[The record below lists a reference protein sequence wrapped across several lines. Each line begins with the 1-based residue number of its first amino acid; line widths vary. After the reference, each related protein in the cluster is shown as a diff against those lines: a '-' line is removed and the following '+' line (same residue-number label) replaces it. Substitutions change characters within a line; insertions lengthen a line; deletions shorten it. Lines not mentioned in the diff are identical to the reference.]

1 MVAGSTLLIAGDT
14 GSDPRSYRVDFG
26 RARDELDFEAT
37 WSVADGA
44 AELYE
49 AYLAN
54 GLNGNDFE
62 ETFTRLKRLE
72 WLATHGVIDETMR
85 RLSAIA

>member
-1 MVAGSTLLIAGDT
+1 VISSVET
-14 GSDPRSYRVDFG
+14 GADPRSYRVDFS
-26 RARDELDFEAT
+26 RARTELDFEAT

-54 GLNGNDFE
+54 GLTRADFDGS
-62 ETFTRLKRLE
+62 FTRLKRLE
-72 WLATHGVIDETMR
+72 WLTAHGELDETMR
-85 RLSAIA
+85 RVSAIA